1 MIPAIWERTLLGAR
15 PWWVHLANILPRLGT
30 QSLPT
35 GRGEQARAQ
44 QRGAEECVRLSS
56 FRANP
61 LLRPLGEGG
70 GLRLA
75 DGRYIMSS
83 HRSVG
88 VIVGDFWVWET
99 G

>member
-1 MIPAIWERTLLGAR
+1 M
-15 PWWVHLANILPRLGT
+15 
-30 QSLPT
+30 
-35 GRGEQARAQ
+35 
-44 QRGAEECVRLSS
+44 RLSS

-88 VIVGDFWVWET
+88 VIVGDFGLGKPGDIREVRDAQAYDSWITQNRQVRSALT
-99 G
+99 A